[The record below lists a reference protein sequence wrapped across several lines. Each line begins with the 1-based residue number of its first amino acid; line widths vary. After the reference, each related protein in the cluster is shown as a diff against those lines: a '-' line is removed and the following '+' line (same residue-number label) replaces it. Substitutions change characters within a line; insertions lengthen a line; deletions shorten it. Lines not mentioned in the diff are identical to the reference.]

1 MKIALI
7 LFAYNRPK
15 YLRKTIKTHV
25 VPSGIDTF
33 AFIDYSETQKEI
45 YKIID
50 KANLYKTIFKRPEN
64 LGLNESIKRGI
75 QHIFN
80 LGYDAVI
87 VLEDDLLLSD
97 DAIMW
102 LEENLH
108 YCDTVF
114 LQEPTEEHPFK
125 CWGWAMWEST
135 WALIDWEIS
144 PKVKNRNSWDCI
156 INENFRVNEYVG
168 LGSKKPRVKHIGAK
182 GVHYNLIGYLKEK
195 IWAYTGTH

>member
-15 YLRKTIKTHV
+15 YLKRAIKTHV
-25 VPSGIDTF
+25 VPAGIDTF
-33 AFIDYSETQKEI
+33 AFIDYSETQKKI

-50 KANLYKTIFKRPEN
+50 EANIYKTIFKRPEN

-75 QHIFN
+75 QHVFN

-97 DAIMW
+97 DAIIW
-102 LEENLH
+102 LEESLH
-108 YCDTVF
+108 YHDTVF
-114 LQEPTEEHPFK
+114 LQEPTREHPFK
-125 CWGWAMWEST
+125 CWGWGMWEST
-135 WALIDWEIS
+135 WNLIDWGLR
-144 PKVKNRNSWDCI
+144 PKIKNRDSWDCI
-156 INENFRVNEYVG
+156 ISENFRVNG
-168 LGSKKPRVKHIGAK
+168 WFGFGSNKPRVKHIGAK

-195 IWAYTGTH
+195 FL